1 MKETNKT
8 PLRIFLIG
16 FMCAGKSQVGKALAP
31 LLELPFVDIDRVV
44 EQRVGPLAPFIQREG
59 EAAFRL
65 QESGVLDDLLKGD
78 AAVIST
84 GGGTPC
90 EGDNLHRM
98 NSSGITVWL
107 DVPMAHLMP
116 RIERAGGDRPLLFGL
131 KGASLHERVR
141 TLMEEREGFYAQA
154 QIIVQATE
162 PIPVVAERIKMAL
175 NAFYTTWK

>member
-1 MKETNKT
+1 MMDLDTT
-8 PLRIFLIG
+8 ASCRIFLIG

-59 EAAFRL
+59 EAAFRVH
-65 QESGVLDDLLKGD
+65 ESNVLDDLLKGGT
-78 AAVIST
+78 AVIST

-90 EGDNLHRM
+90 VGDNLQRM
-98 NSSGITVWL
+98 NSAGITVWL
-107 DVPMAHLMP
+107 DVPMAHLMS

-131 KGASLHERVR
+131 KGPALHERVR

-154 QIIVQATE
+154 QIIVQATD

-175 NAFYTTWK
+175 KTIHTK

>member
-31 LLELPFVDIDRVV
+31 LLGLPFVDIDRVV

-65 QESGVLDDLLKGD
+65 QETTVLDDLLKGD

-90 EGDNLHRM
+90 EGDNLQRM
-98 NSSGITVWL
+98 NSAGITVWL
-107 DVPMAHLMP
+107 DVPMAQLMP

-131 KGASLHERVR
+131 KGAALHERVR
-141 TLMEEREGFYAQA
+141 TLMEEREGLYAQA
-154 QIIVQATE
+154 QIIVQATD
-162 PIPVVAERIKMAL
+162 PIPVVSERIKMAL